1 MEDVYVYNDFLE
13 LLELLIILLKNK
25 IRPFNIKSNDYERNM
40 FDNII
45 YLKLNSNFNNI
56 KKFKNIFGSNNLKLI
71 YYVFIS
77 NENNKE
83 LIIYYYLLN
92 YFKFKDKLINMRNLK
107 CVSEVLRINKMVGN
121 ENHRFKGF
129 TRFKELNK
137 GILYAEINPDNNIL
151 FLLSCHFKK
160 RLNNEIWLIKDC
172 NHNIIS
178 IYDKNDFYILNCD
191 KLNFVNLKESQNE
204 NEYQE
209 LWQTFYDKIYIKER
223 KNERCRM
230 NFMPKKYWQYIL
242 EVKE

>member
-1 MEDVYVYNDFLE
+1 
-13 LLELLIILLKNK
+13 
-25 IRPFNIKSNDYERNM
+25 
-40 FDNII
+40 
-45 YLKLNSNFNNI
+45 
-56 KKFKNIFGSNNLKLI
+56 
-71 YYVFIS
+71 
-77 NENNKE
+77 
-83 LIIYYYLLN
+83 
-92 YFKFKDKLINMRNLK
+92 MRNLK

-242 EVKE
+242 EVSGEYEKSS